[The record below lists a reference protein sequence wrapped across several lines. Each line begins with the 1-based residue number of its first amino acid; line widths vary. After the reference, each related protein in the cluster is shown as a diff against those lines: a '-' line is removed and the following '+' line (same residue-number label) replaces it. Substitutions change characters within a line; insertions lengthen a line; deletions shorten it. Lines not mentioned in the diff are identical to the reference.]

1 MSALPANVVEFKLP
15 KRKPK
20 IVEKGALPD
29 QRNLSI
35 MPLRAITD
43 PKVTD
48 GCLRVLALLCSYT
61 NRAGLTWV
69 SQARLATD
77 LKVSR
82 QAITKKLA
90 KLREAGYVE
99 IKSKGFRGERSNTL
113 RVIFDPNLTAAD
125 AIAITSG
132 IEDTR
137 PPEDIRKEAKAMQEP
152 KEEEFTPEQLEANK
166 RRLKAL
172 LSGIATT
179 KTGINHQERTM
190 PKETETV
197 RRIKEEIARK
207 KGRVKATPKQ
217 PENQPE
223 THPQSDSHRQPNTV
237 ANETPSHR
245 QPTEQYTSLHRQPHR
260 QPNEVAPN
268 EKERIYKGYIKVV
281 LKKVECSSMQPEMFE
296 LLAECMSEDEASK
309 VLDALEARYASEGL
323 PLPKSLPT
331 LVNDMITL
339 HADALS
345 AHQKGPTSR

>member
-1 MSALPANVVEFKLP
+1 MSALPLPANVVAFKLP

-20 IVEKGALPD
+20 IVEKEAPPD
-29 QRNLSI
+29 QRSLSI
-35 MPLRAITD
+35 IPLRAITD

-82 QAITKKLA
+82 QAITKQLA
-90 KLREAGYVE
+90 KLRDAGYVE

-113 RVIFDPNLTAAD
+113 RVIFDPSLTAQD

-137 PPEDIRKEAKAMQEP
+137 PPEDIRKEAKAMEAP

-179 KTGINHQERTM
+179 KTGINHQERIM

-207 KGRVKATPKQ
+207 KGRVKATPKAPQ
-217 PENQPE
+217 TQPE

-245 QPTEQYTSLHRQPHR
+245 QLHRQPHR

-281 LKKVECSSMQPEMFE
+281 LKKVECSSVQPEMIE

-323 PLPKSLPT
+323 SLPKSLPT

-339 HADALS
+339 HADAIS